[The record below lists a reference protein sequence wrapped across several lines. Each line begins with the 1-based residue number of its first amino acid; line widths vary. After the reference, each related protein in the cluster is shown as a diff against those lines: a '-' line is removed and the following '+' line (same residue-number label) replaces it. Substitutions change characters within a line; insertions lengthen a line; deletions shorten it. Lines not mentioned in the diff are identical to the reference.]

1 MTIRADLTVHPD
13 RTYGEIDP
21 RIYGQYIEN
30 VEPDDRVIY
39 GGVCDENGNLNE
51 AVIATLREMR
61 VPVIRFGGNYN
72 DVYRWQ
78 EGIGPRD
85 QRPVRPN
92 YFWGK
97 GEENNQFGTDEFLTL
112 CERLEAQPFISINM
126 GTGDLLE
133 ALGWLEYCNYPG
145 KTTLTDLRKANG
157 RPAPW
162 NVPVWGIGNEA
173 WGSWETCYA
182 PPEEYAR
189 KYNMFAQ
196 YMRKLDPSIHLVAVG
211 HTDRNWNKAVLTTFA
226 RLPEYLSVHMYGH
239 SFIDHDGNYE
249 QLVALPAA
257 FEREFRNVVTDLHLY
272 ASDDVKLA
280 LDEWNV
286 RHLVNSKLT
295 RKSPRR
301 AQDALF
307 VAGVFNVMHRFA
319 ANVAIANYVT
329 MVNGNAPIRVVD
341 GQVMRTPLFDVFRLY
356 QQFMTGTALVVDVA
370 AYGYTVTPFDRV
382 SSPHG
387 PAEPVYVTYVDASA
401 TRRAD
406 GSIAITV
413 INRHRD
419 QNCLVTLQIDGQAG
433 LRLMQGVQQTS
444 NTVEDTTATVS
455 DITTA
460 VTPLSAG
467 VLQAE
472 LPAHSITWLVLQGR
486 DDENR

>member
-1 MTIRADLTVHPD
+1 
-13 RTYGEIDP
+13 
-21 RIYGQYIEN
+21 
-30 VEPDDRVIY
+30 
-39 GGVCDENGNLNE
+39 
-51 AVIATLREMR
+51 
-61 VPVIRFGGNYN
+61 
-72 DVYRWQ
+72 
-78 EGIGPRD
+78 
-85 QRPVRPN
+85 
-92 YFWGK
+92 
-97 GEENNQFGTDEFLTL
+97 
-112 CERLEAQPFISINM
+112 
-126 GTGDLLE
+126 
-133 ALGWLEYCNYPG
+133 
-145 KTTLTDLRKANG
+145 
-157 RPAPW
+157 
-162 NVPVWGIGNEA
+162 
-173 WGSWETCYA
+173 
-182 PPEEYAR
+182 
-189 KYNMFAQ
+189 
-196 YMRKLDPSIHLVAVG
+196 
-211 HTDRNWNKAVLTTFA
+211 
-226 RLPEYLSVHMYGH
+226 
-239 SFIDHDGNYE
+239 
-249 QLVALPAA
+249 
-257 FEREFRNVVTDLHLY
+257 
-272 ASDDVKLA
+272 
-280 LDEWNV
+280 
-286 RHLVNSKLT
+286 
-295 RKSPRR
+295 
-301 AQDALF
+301 
-307 VAGVFNVMHRFA
+307 
-319 ANVAIANYVT
+319 